1 VRGSQR
7 SEGFVLVVVVF
18 FAALLFSAVATFLRR
33 ATLDAAIVR
42 NRDSTARAEAL
53 ARGGARLA
61 VALVLQDRVDEAEAQ
76 LAVDGPGDPWALA
89 AGVPIETE
97 DGGRLSLRIED
108 AGSRLNL
115 NAATT
120 LSGGESGAAE
130 AFVTTFL
137 EKVIEEMPGRPEEKL
152 YEPGELARNL
162 VDFVDP
168 DDVALRGGPEDD
180 YYQQQDP
187 PYRAANRPLL
197 SVEELLLVRGFD
209 PPLMEALRPYVT
221 VHPLTGGGGINPNTA
236 PPWVLASLY
245 HGTAASGYRLVAE
258 DDVRRILTL
267 RERGARLCAS
277 GEAGVGGEEGC
288 VPFSEAGLESVV
300 PEASTTS
307 DVFLVLAEAR
317 HGDVVRRLEAVLD
330 RSDVS
335 QPRFLAWR
343 MR

>member
-1 VRGSQR
+1 VTPRAR
-7 SEGFVLVVVVF
+7 RKEGFVLVVVVF
-18 FAALLFSAVATFLRR
+18 FAALLFSAVTAFLRR
-33 ATLDAAIVR
+33 ATLDAAIVH
-42 NRDSTARAEAL
+42 NRDSAARAEAL

-61 VALVLQDRVDEAEAQ
+61 VALVLQDRVDEAETQ
-76 LAVDGPGDPWALA
+76 LAVDGLGDPWALA
-89 AGVPIETE
+89 ASVPIETA
-97 DGGRLSLRIED
+97 DGGRLTLRIED

-115 NAATT
+115 NAVAGVEGAT
-120 LSGGESGAAE
+120 AE

-152 YEPGELARNL
+152 YEPGDLARDL
-162 VDFVDP
+162 IDFVDT
-168 DDVALRGGPEDD
+168 DEVALREGLEDD
-180 YYQQQDP
+180 YYQQQVP

-209 PPLMEALRPYVT
+209 TPLVEALRPYVT
-221 VHPLTGGGGINPNTA
+221 VHPLVGGGGINPNTA

-258 DDVRRILTL
+258 DEVRRIMTL
-267 RERGARLCAS
+267 RERGARLCAA
-277 GEAGVGGEEGC
+277 GEAGVEGEAGC

-300 PEASTTS
+300 PESSTAS
-307 DVFLVLAEAR
+307 DVFLVIAEAR

-330 RSDVS
+330 RSELS
-335 QPRFLAWR
+335 EPRFLSWR